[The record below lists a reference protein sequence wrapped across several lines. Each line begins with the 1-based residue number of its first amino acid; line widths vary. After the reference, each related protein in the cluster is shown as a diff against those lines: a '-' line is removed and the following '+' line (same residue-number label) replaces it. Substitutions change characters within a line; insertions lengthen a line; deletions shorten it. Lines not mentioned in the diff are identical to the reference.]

1 MANVNMT
8 QAALIV
14 ELEKEG
20 LKVSRQE
27 ISAYLCGELNYRKKG
42 EVLSKADEIIRRYE
56 NCQAE

>member
-1 MANVNMT
+1 M
-8 QAALIV
+8 